1 MHSRPFFIFVA
12 VVSSLAGC
20 YRYSEVPVGDLTTGM
35 SVRLRLTG
43 AGVDRLG
50 GNDSG
55 QARLVNGQT
64 VSGTVTR
71 SSADSL
77 VVAVPVNV
85 MEANVRQRTALQDF
99 SLLRSDVREARL
111 RQFDRTRTTWTVVAL
126 GAAVAASVG
135 FALQRGG
142 RAGGTIPPPPPP
154 PEQRFPL
161 QIRWHFR

>member
-1 MHSRPFFIFVA
+1 MHSRPFFIVVA
-12 VVSSLAGC
+12 IVTSLAGC
-20 YRYSEVPVGDLTTGM
+20 YRYSEVPIGDLTTGM

-50 GNDSG
+50 GNDSN

-64 VSGTVTR
+64 VSGTVAR
-71 SSADSL
+71 ASAESL
-77 VVAVPVNV
+77 VVAVPVSV
-85 MEANVRQRTALQDF
+85 MEANIRQRTALQDF
-99 SLLRSDVREARL
+99 ALLRSDVREARL

-126 GAAVAASVG
+126 GAAVVASVG
-135 FALQRGG
+135 LALQRGG

-154 PEQRFPL
+154 PDHRFPL